1 MIYIVVILRQFCY
14 ILQFWMKTWNSY
26 WEILTSNRLHFMYV
40 WVYIINN
47 TNDYLFIS
55 FYDQFSL
62 FNGKCSSVFFCPS
75 PSSFD
80 QIAVFFLSNEKV
92 LLMIQILLLLSS
104 SLKITSD
111 ILFVTTT
118 VHTLKIIYLF
128 SVNFLSLLRWELRW
142 LLAILQ
148 TFLALKVRTYSDIS
162 VSYTYSSTHK

>member
-14 ILQFWMKTWNSY
+14 ILQLWMKTWNSY

-40 WVYIINN
+40 WVYITNN
-47 TNDYLFIS
+47 INDYLFIS

-80 QIAVFFLSNEKV
+80 QIVVFFLSNEKV
-92 LLMIQILLLLSS
+92 LLMIQITI
-104 SLKITSD
+104 ITITKDNSWY
-111 ILFVTTT
+111 LFVTTT

-148 TFLALKVRTYSDIS
+148 TFLALKVRIYSDIS
-162 VSYTYSSTHK
+162 VSYT